1 MNNKT
6 ANASGSLLGNVG
18 DVEVK
23 IKLTAESA
31 AYLALAIT
39 VPIIIFFIAKKLIV

>member
-1 MNNKT
+1 MKKT

-23 IKLTAESA
+23 INIKPMAA

-39 VPIIIFFIAKKLIV
+39 VPIIIFFIAKKVIV

>member
-1 MNNKT
+1 MNKK

-23 IKLTAESA
+23 INIKPEAA